1 MASKTATLKVFR
13 GDSEGGDF
21 KSYEVET
28 YPGMV
33 VLDAIHDI
41 QAKQEPTLAVRWNC
55 KAGRCGSCG
64 AEIDG
69 KPSLMCMTRMS
80 RFEEGHPIT
89 VHPMRSFPVIKD
101 LVTDVSFN
109 FEMAKKIPPLRP
121 RPRDADGTWRMQQ
134 ADIDRIQEFRK
145 CIECFLCQNVCH
157 VIRDHKK
164 EQFAGPRFLI
174 HLAGLD
180 MHPLDTLDRR
190 DLVKDEFKIGLC
202 NITKCCTEVCPEHIH
217 ITDNGIIPLKE
228 RVADDNYD
236 PVRWLL
242 RKVSGAPAKEKV
254 RLPLAPAVVPP
265 LDSKRTV
272 ADTPSAKRAD
282 SGAPG
287 APASQAG
294 RDFGG
299 K

>member
-1 MASKTATLKVFR
+1 MATSKTVTLRVFR
-13 GDSEGGDF
+13 GDSSGGEL
-21 KSYEVET
+21 KSYDVET

-33 VLDAIHDI
+33 VLDAIHEI
-41 QAKQEPTLAVRWNC
+41 QAKQEPSLGVRWNC

-69 KPSLMCMTRMS
+69 KPRLMCMTRMS
-80 RFEEGHPIT
+80 HFEEGQPIT
-89 VHPMRSFPVIKD
+89 VTPMRSFPVIKD
-101 LVTDVSFN
+101 LVPDVSAN
-109 FEMAKKIPPLRP
+109 FEMAKKIPPFRP

-134 ADIDRIQEFRK
+134 QDIDRIQDFRK

-157 VIRDHKK
+157 VIRDHQK
-164 EQFAGPRFLI
+164 EDFAGPRFLI

-190 DLVKDEFKIGLC
+190 DLVKDEFKIGYC
-202 NITKCCTEVCPEHIH
+202 NITKCCSEVCPEHIH

-228 RVADDNYD
+228 RVADDSYD

-242 RKVSGAPAKEKV
+242 GKVTGGEKKIKA
-254 RLPLAPAVVPP
+254 RLPLLPEDGQKTLAASPV
-265 LDSKRTV
+265 
-272 ADTPSAKRAD
+272 AKRNA
-282 SGAPG
+282 A
-287 APASQAG
+287 
-294 RDFGG
+294 